1 MLFQVIF
8 RISKWYY
15 TLCFFLMSLTLQ
27 YILVAKFLPE
37 FLIYSSGIKNP
48 DQLLWYSYDYLFHLY
63 SVLGISGRSL
73 YLKMLTLDYVY
84 LLVTT
89 LALVGLIY
97 NLTLKS
103 KWNRLCLLPIIAAF
117 FDLTENICQI
127 ILLKG
132 FPVGNRIIVL
142 ISSSS
147 SMMKMMLM
155 MVCLLVIV
163 IFLIRFFYLKIRA
176 GAYNNVNGMR

>member
-1 MLFQVIF
+1 
-8 RISKWYY
+8 
-15 TLCFFLMSLTLQ
+15 MSLALQ
-27 YILVAKFLPE
+27 YILVAKYLPE
-37 FLIYSSGIKNP
+37 FLTYSSGIKNP
-48 DQLLWYSYDYLFHLY
+48 DQLFWYSYEYLYDLY
-63 SVLGISGRSL
+63 SVLGISGRAL
-73 YLKMLTLDYVY
+73 YLKMLTLDFVYV
-84 LLVTT
+84 LFTT
-89 LALVGLIY
+89 LALIGIMY
-97 NLTLKS
+97 NLTVKS

-132 FPVGNRIIVL
+132 FPVVNSIIVL

-147 SMMKMMLM
+147 SLMKMMLM

-176 GAYNNVNGMR
+176 GAYKNINGMR